1 MVAVGQAHPTG
12 EGVLLH
18 SHPLPAG
25 YAKVNIDELAKGRYH
40 GVELDLPNDW
50 DRKTLG
56 QNLGCF
62 VAWHK

>member
-1 MVAVGQAHPTG
+1 M
-12 EGVLLH
+12 H